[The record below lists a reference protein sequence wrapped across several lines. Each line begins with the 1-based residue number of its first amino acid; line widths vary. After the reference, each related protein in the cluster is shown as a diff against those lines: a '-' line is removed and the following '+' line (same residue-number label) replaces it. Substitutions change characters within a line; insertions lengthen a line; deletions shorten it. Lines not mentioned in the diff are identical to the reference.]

1 MTYSVYW
8 YTVHV
13 PKMLNNCYNK
23 SSAFAILQDYKLY
36 SHDSI
41 HNIGVEKVGTWE
53 KKGIYSTCISSQY
66 MSPLSEAALLFMTVY
81 MYIICVIVRG
91 YEDESPFRLL

>member
-1 MTYSVYW
+1 
-8 YTVHV
+8 
-13 PKMLNNCYNK
+13 MLNNCYNK
-23 SSAFAILQDYKLY
+23 SSVFAILQDYKLY

-53 KKGIYSTCISSQY
+53 KKIIYSIFSQY